1 MGDTPSPK
9 LATESSDDTRFA
21 SMIRKSLRDVVEATL
36 ARAQGS
42 AESRQDVREA
52 GERLGNALVAYAG
65 VSPLPDTP
73 RPSRV
78 RTANTRRV
86 PAGGGSDGS
95 AQAFRTM
102 AGVRS

>member
-1 MGDTPSPK
+1 MGDARSESS
-9 LATESSDDTRFA
+9 ATESSDDTRFA
-21 SMIRKSLRDVVEATL
+21 SMIRKSLRDVVEAAL
-36 ARAQGS
+36 SRAQGS

-65 VSPLPDTP
+65 VAALPETP
-73 RPSRV
+73 RPSRM
-78 RTANTRRV
+78 RTANARRV
-86 PAGGGSDGS
+86 PVGGGSDGS

>member
-1 MGDTPSPK
+1 MGDAQSTS

-21 SMIRKSLRDVVEATL
+21 SMIRKSLRDVVEAAL

-42 AESRQDVREA
+42 AESRRDVREA

-65 VSPLPDTP
+65 VTALPDTA

-78 RTANTRRV
+78 RTPNARRV
-86 PAGGGSDGS
+86 PTGGGSDGS

>member
-1 MGDTPSPK
+1 MGDAQSAK
-9 LATESSDDTRFA
+9 LATEPSDDTQFA
-21 SMIRKSLRDVVEATL
+21 SMIRKSLRDVVEAAL

-65 VSPLPDTP
+65 VTASPDTP

-86 PAGGGSDGS
+86 PTGSGSDGS

>member
-1 MGDTPSPK
+1 MGDAPSESSV
-9 LATESSDDTRFA
+9 TESSDDTRFA
-21 SMIRKSLRDVVEATL
+21 SMIRKSLRDVVEAAL

-65 VSPLPDTP
+65 VTASPDTP

-86 PAGGGSDGS
+86 PTGSGSDGS